1 MRRSGLVAGAVVRGG
16 PVSSV
21 ERPVGV
27 DRAIRIDRSLRSTAP
42 SGSTGTGADQLHV
55 GMREFS
61 FALDRSSLDPA
72 PATVDVTADNGGE
85 VPHTITFYA
94 DAAFTQKV
102 PGADSGSVAAG
113 GSKTFS
119 FTPPDGASELFFRCE
134 IHPTQ
139 MTGKI
144 TVSG

>member
-1 MRRSGLVAGAVVRGG
+1 
-16 PVSSV
+16 
-21 ERPVGV
+21 
-27 DRAIRIDRSLRSTAP
+27 
-42 SGSTGTGADQLHV
+42 
-55 GMREFS
+55 MREFS

-94 DAAFTQKV
+94 DAAFTEKV

-119 FTPPDGASELFFRCE
+119 FTPPEGASELFFRCE
-134 IHPTQ
+134 IHPDPDDRQDHGQRLIRGGGPSAASTSAAARRPDSTAPS
-139 MTGKI
+139 M
-144 TVSG
+144 